1 MTTLLFTGG
10 YDNLVK
16 IAEFVKS
23 AAKEAGL
30 DDAGIYAVDAAV
42 DEACTNI
49 IEHGYKCE
57 GGGDI
62 ECTCEITNK
71 GLKIILKDRCQLF
84 DPAQIPDPDVKAPLK
99 DRRSQ
104 GLGLYFIR
112 KLMDEVV
119 FDYEPEVG
127 NVLTLIKLKE
137 K

>member
-1 MTTLLFTGG
+1 MLFTGH

-16 IAEFVKS
+16 IAEFVTN
-23 AAKEAGL
+23 AAREAGL
-30 DDAGIYAVDAAV
+30 DGAGIYAVDTAV

-62 ECTCEITNK
+62 ECTCEIINK

-84 DPAQIPDPDVKAPLK
+84 DPEQIPDPDVKAQLK

-112 KLMDEVV
+112 KFMDEVK
-119 FDYEPEVG
+119 FAYEPGVG
-127 NVLTLIKLKE
+127 NVLTLIKYKE